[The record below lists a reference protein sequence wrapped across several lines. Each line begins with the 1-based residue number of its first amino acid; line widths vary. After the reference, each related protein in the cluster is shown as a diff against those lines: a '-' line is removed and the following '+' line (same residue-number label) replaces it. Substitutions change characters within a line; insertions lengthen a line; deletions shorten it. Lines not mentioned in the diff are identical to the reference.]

1 MEDLTNELETS
12 GEQNTPPKMV
22 CPSCGAAIRENQKF
36 CDNCGADLN
45 APPKQKAEPKKKSYF
60 VPAIIAMVAI
70 FVAAF
75 IFIQRATKPNFKQL
89 YDMLCDPTWAQVG
102 SDGSYLSIDTNP
114 YDYDDSGLYCRDAYV
129 TIPTINGMLGLPDSL
144 FNQMNETSASDGRQ
158 TETYNSKNVTVTW
171 KYHPNTGLEV
181 TYKKIH

>member
-12 GEQNTPPKMV
+12 GEQNTPQMV

-70 FVAAF
+70 FVVAF
-75 IFIQRATKPNFKQL
+75 IFIQRATKPDFKWI
-89 YDMLCDPTWAQVG
+89 YDTLCDSTWAEVG
-102 SDGSYLSIDTNP
+102 ADGSYLSVDTNP
-114 YDYDDSGLYCRDAYV
+114 YD
-129 TIPTINGMLGLPDSL
+129 
-144 FNQMNETSASDGRQ
+144 
-158 TETYNSKNVTVTW
+158 
-171 KYHPNTGLEV
+171 
-181 TYKKIH
+181 